1 MTDFHFNYQDL
12 IRNGWDGNLDSL
24 EEFKEQLKSM
34 LELGWNP
41 KEMTMQQFAVRMAY
55 KIRGALIGHDDIN
68 ENERKTE
75 ITNSDASIDDEED
88 PESEEDED
96 DEDDYEERRRRA
108 EEMGWD
114 EEEMD
119 LEEFED
125 LFM

>member
-1 MTDFHFNYQDL
+1 MEQEFHFNYQDL
-12 IRNGWDGNLDSL
+12 INNGWDGNPDSL
-24 EEFKEQLKSM
+24 EQFKQQLKSM

-41 KEMTMQQFAVRMAY
+41 KEMTMQQFAVKMAY
-55 KIRGALIGHDDIN
+55 KIYGVLADPNDTD
-68 ENERKTE
+68 ENQNVE
-75 ITNSDASIDDEED
+75 DDEED
-88 PESEEDED
+88 SESED
-96 DEDDYEERRRRA
+96 DFDDDDDYEDRRRRA

>member
-41 KEMTMQQFAVRMAY
+41 KEMTMQEFAVRMAY
-55 KIRGALIGHDDIN
+55 KVRGALVDS
-68 ENERKTE
+68 EE
-75 ITNSDASIDDEED
+75 EED
-88 PESEEDED
+88 SELEDDFDDDD
-96 DEDDYEERRRRA
+96 DEDDYEDRRRRA

-119 LEEFED
+119 LEEFEG
-125 LFM
+125 

>member
-24 EEFKEQLKSM
+24 DEFKEQLKSM

-41 KEMTMQQFAVRMAY
+41 KEMTMQEFAVRMAY
-55 KIRGALIGHDDIN
+55 KIRTALVDP
-68 ENERKTE
+68 E
-75 ITNSDASIDDEED
+75 DEEG
-88 PESEEDED
+88 SELEDDFDDDD
-96 DEDDYEERRRRA
+96 DEDDYEDRRRRA

>member
-24 EEFKEQLKSM
+24 DEFKEQLKSM

-41 KEMTMQQFAVRMAY
+41 KEMTMQEFAVRMAY
-55 KIRGALIGHDDIN
+55 KIRAALVDP
-68 ENERKTE
+68 E
-75 ITNSDASIDDEED
+75 DEEG
-88 PESEEDED
+88 SELEDDFDDDD
-96 DEDDYEERRRRA
+96 DEDDYEDRRRRA

>member
-41 KEMTMQQFAVRMAY
+41 KEMTMQEFAVKMAY
-55 KIRGALIGHDDIN
+55 KIRGALVDS
-68 ENERKTE
+68 E
-75 ITNSDASIDDEED
+75 DEEEID
-88 PESEEDED
+88 EDDDD
-96 DEDDYEERRRRA
+96 DEDDYEDRRRRA

>member
-41 KEMTMQQFAVRMAY
+41 KEMTMQEFAVRMAY
-55 KIRGALIGHDDIN
+55 KIRGALVDS
-68 ENERKTE
+68 E
-75 ITNSDASIDDEED
+75 DEEEID
-88 PESEEDED
+88 EDDDD
-96 DEDDYEERRRRA
+96 DEDDYEDRRRRA

-125 LFM
+125 YFM

>member
-41 KEMTMQQFAVRMAY
+41 KEMTMQEFAVRMAY
-55 KIRGALIGHDDIN
+55 KIRGALVDS
-68 ENERKTE
+68 E
-75 ITNSDASIDDEED
+75 DEEEID
-88 PESEEDED
+88 EDDDD
-96 DEDDYEERRRRA
+96 DEDDYEDRRRRA

-119 LEEFED
+119 LDEFED
-125 LFM
+125 LFMK

>member
-24 EEFKEQLKSM
+24 DEFKEQLKSM

-41 KEMTMQQFAVRMAY
+41 KEMTMQEFAVKMAY
-55 KIRGALIGHDDIN
+55 KIRGALVDS
-68 ENERKTE
+68 E
-75 ITNSDASIDDEED
+75 DEEEID
-88 PESEEDED
+88 EDDDD
-96 DEDDYEERRRRA
+96 DEDDYEDRRRRA